1 MLFTNVWQILPF
13 EPLIKQFGKF
23 FSDENLPSSVGP
35 FALSLFTDYPNSSSF
50 NNCSLIFEI
59 YEHYQTHFSSHV
71 YITTIPLLNTPPP
84 FLYLFGEV
92 LIKVELGPKN
102 NNFLVLV
109 LVHLTGEGSPSPF
122 YESRGIIFD
131 RICYKGDLF
140 FLKFMVMFVESV
152 CL

>member
-13 EPLIKQFGKF
+13 EPLIKQFGNF

-50 NNCSLIFEI
+50 NNCSWIFEI

-71 YITTIPLLNTPPP
+71 FITTIPLLNTPPP

-92 LIKVELGPKN
+92 LIKVESGPTN
-102 NNFLVLV
+102 NYFLVLV
-109 LVHLTGEGSPSPF
+109 LGHTPYTWQERAHPPLLRIQRCCF
-122 YESRGIIFD
+122 WQDMLSRPN
-131 RICYKGDLF
+131 LF
-140 FLKFMVMFVESV
+140 KSSW
-152 CL
+152 